1 MNDVPKILRTGDA
14 VQIACDGRRL
24 PGTVI
29 LASPN
34 GKSLVLKFEAILD
47 GHLGI
52 MPVLRTDDGSY
63 RSIMTGIS
71 VDLTALGGHA

>member
-1 MNDVPKILRTGDA
+1 MNEPAKILRTGDA

-34 GKSLVLKFEAILD
+34 GVSLMLGFEAILD
-47 GHLGI
+47 GHLGM
-52 MPVLRTDDGSY
+52 MPVLRGDDGTY
-63 RSIMTGIS
+63 RSIMTGIP
-71 VDLTALGGHA
+71 VKLTLSGGHT